1 MEVINQ
7 HINKHIAPF
16 IKSPTDGFEEIFSK
30 IVNSEKERL
39 KKLLIYV
46 DRILNINATSNNS
59 EINYLHL
66 HIEKDFDFNDRTLIL
81 DFLVLK
87 HFLYSLDNDKS
98 EIVNEL
104 IQEKI
109 SRLKRDIINNQI
121 PANASGRNGGNR
133 IYKNWKSKKDEKKAE
148 LNFNKTILYS
158 DNLQVYTLVNTLTR
172 YFTEC
177 IDKFKSK
184 QYVIKIE
191 DVSQKKSYV
200 AINKQKTLDQI
211 LNQIDQNEQ
220 LVDNLE
226 NIILF
231 DSESK
236 SSFINFNLKEL
247 LEWNGDGTTFKKLL
261 IITFGKKKVNINNL
275 KNKLNQV
282 DFKFNTE
289 KNELLKPY
297 VITNYEVNKLI
308 KIDNQKQLKT
318 NFYGIESNTFWDSFL
333 LETQIHENL
342 YELISIKMRNIY
354 SLVINEEI
362 KEIVLESIF
371 GGNEGTT
378 LISETT
384 QQEFPDE
391 LKNELKE
398 NLSNTLDYIIYS
410 SWKDEIKK
418 LIHENT
424 TIVISNEFLENNILK
439 KELQKE
445 LGLSHSNKLINWE
458 ELNSMTSENLL
469 ILNYLDP
476 GHYPY
481 YFYPN
486 IIEIPT
492 INSKGIF
499 LNLLFKNK
507 FQWANYNN
515 NNDYY
520 KLLNHQ
526 VRSDYFDWIAVKN
539 KVNSL
544 RPKVKEKTSWDIE
557 STYVNNGN
565 KEVIRIKLL
574 SEKKPHNYQTSDL
587 FIYKSNDTNK
597 VVRAIDLLALNP
609 TEIQSLDYII
619 NALPIYDKLAD
630 INKQEEELDV
640 IRKKFNIEDGEDA
653 GRLWKVLLK
662 RKSEDKGKES
672 LYSEIQELLGQQNL
686 KMVSFQHFEN
696 HWINP
701 ESKSLAPIV
710 KKVFLSICNYLN
722 LPKTYIILIS
732 RIKNKTKQTTRNNT
746 RKMNLLF
753 KDLFDDG
760 CFDDISKTRE
770 ILITKKEYYQKN
782 HSLEELGIDEN
793 HLLENLVAL
802 VELINPEISL
812 QKVDSIESI
821 NL

>member
-1 MEVINQ
+1 MKIINQ
-7 HINKHIAPF
+7 HINKYIDAF
-16 IKSPTDGFEEIFSK
+16 IENPTDSFESVFSEI
-30 IVNSEKERL
+30 NNDEKVRL
-39 KKLLIYV
+39 KNLLIYI
-46 DRILNINATSNNS
+46 DKTLDITSTSNNS

-66 HIEKDFDFNDRTLIL
+66 HIEKDFDFNDRALIL
-81 DFLVLK
+81 EFLVLK
-87 HFLYSLDNDKS
+87 YFLDSLENDKS
-98 EIVNEL
+98 ELTNEL
-104 IQEKI
+104 IQDNI
-109 SRLKRDIINNQI
+109 SRLERDIKNNQI
-121 PANASGRNGGNR
+121 PAKASGKNGGNR
-133 IYKNWKSKKDEKKAE
+133 IYKNWKKEKDEKKAE
-148 LNFNKTILYS
+148 LNFNKAILYS
-158 DNLQVYTLVNTLTR
+158 NKLQVNTVVNTLTR

-177 IDKFKSK
+177 IEKFKSK
-184 QYVIKIE
+184 QYGIKIE
-191 DVSQKKSYV
+191 DVNASKSYV
-200 AINKQKTLDQI
+200 AINKEKT
-211 LNQIDQNEQ
+211 LNQIDEINN
-220 LVDNLE
+220 VIDNLE

-236 SSFINFNLKEL
+236 SNFINFNLKEL
-247 LEWNGDGTTFKKLL
+247 IEWNKDGASFKNLI

-282 DFKFNTE
+282 EFKFYSE
-289 KNELLKPY
+289 KNDLIRPYIVTNFEVNQLLKKG
-297 VITNYEVNKLI
+297 T
-308 KIDNQKQLKT
+308 QKQLKT
-318 NFYGIESNTFWDSFL
+318 NLYGTENNTFWDSFL
-333 LETQIHENL
+333 IETQIHENL

-354 SLVINEEI
+354 SLVVSDRI

-371 GGNEGTT
+371 GDNKEST

-391 LKNELKE
+391 IKSELKE
-398 NLSNTLDYIIYS
+398 NLSNTLDYIINS
-410 SWKDEIKK
+410 SWKDEIKC
-418 LIHENT
+418 LINENT
-424 TIVISNEFLENNILK
+424 TLVISNEFLENNLLK

-445 LGLSHSNKLINWE
+445 LGISNSNKLINWE
-458 ELNSMTSENLL
+458 ELNSTIAENLI

-486 IIEIPT
+486 IIEIPA
-492 INSKGIF
+492 INSNGIF
-499 LNLLFKNK
+499 LNLFFKNK
-507 FQWANYNN
+507 YQWANFNN

-520 KLLNHQ
+520 KLLNNQ
-526 VRSDYFDWIAVKN
+526 IRTEFFDWNSIK
-539 KVNSL
+539 KSVNNL
-544 RPKVKEKTSWDIE
+544 RPTVKEKTSWDIE
-557 STYVNNGN
+557 SSYVNNGN
-565 KEVIRIKLL
+565 KEVIKIKLL
-574 SEKKPHNYQTSDL
+574 SEKRSHNYHSSDL
-587 FIYKSNDTNK
+587 FICKANNIMK
-597 VVRAIDLLALNP
+597 VEKAIDLLVLNL
-609 TEIQSLDYII
+609 TEIQSLDDII
-619 NALPIYDKLAD
+619 DALPIYDKLAD

-662 RKSEDKGKES
+662 RKSEEKGKEL
-672 LYSEIQELLGQQNL
+672 LYFEIQELLSKQNL

-701 ESKSLAPIV
+701 ESKSLSPII

-732 RIKNKTKQTTRNNT
+732 RIKNKTKQASRNNT

-770 ILITKKEYYQKN
+770 ILTTKKEYYQQN

>member
-1 MEVINQ
+1 MEVV
-7 HINKHIAPF
+7 NKHIDKHITAF
-16 IKSPTDGFEEIFSK
+16 TDNPTDGFEKIFSE
-30 IVNSEKERL
+30 ITISEKEKL
-39 KKLLIYV
+39 KKLLIYI
-46 DRILNINATSNNS
+46 DKTLDNITVS
-59 EINYLHL
+59 ETEELNYLHL
-66 HIEKDFDFNDRTLIL
+66 HIEKDFDFNDRALIL
-81 DFLVLK
+81 EFLVLK
-87 HFLYSLDNDKS
+87 HFIYSLENDKS
-98 EIVNEL
+98 ELTNEL
-104 IQEKI
+104 IQDNI
-109 SRLKRDIINNQI
+109 SRIKRDIKNNQI
-121 PANASGRNGGNR
+121 PAKASGKNGGNR
-133 IYKNWKSKKDEKKAE
+133 IYKNWKNKKDEKRAE
-148 LNFNKTILYS
+148 LDFNNTILYS
-158 DNLQVYTLVNTLTR
+158 NKLQVNTLVNTLTR
-172 YFTEC
+172 YSTKC
-177 IDKFKSK
+177 IEKFKSK
-184 QYVIKIE
+184 QYGIRIE
-191 DVSQKKSYV
+191 DVNVVKSYV
-200 AINKQKTLDQI
+200 AINKEKRLDQI

-220 LVDNLE
+220 LVSNLK

-236 SSFINFNLKEL
+236 SNFINFNLKEL
-247 LEWNGDGTTFKKLL
+247 LEWNEDGTTFKNLL

-282 DFKFNTE
+282 AFRFNSE
-289 KNELLKPY
+289 KKDLIKPY
-297 VITNYEVNKLI
+297 IIKNYEVNQLI
-308 KIDNQKQLKT
+308 RIDNPKQLKT
-318 NFYGIESNTFWDSFL
+318 NFYGIENNIFWDSFL

-354 SLVINEEI
+354 SLVVNKRI
-362 KEIVLESIF
+362 KEIVLDGIF
-371 GGNEGTT
+371 GYNKEST
-378 LISETT
+378 LISEST

-391 LKNELKE
+391 LKNELRE
-398 NLSNTLDYIIYS
+398 NLSNTLDYIINS
-410 SWKDEIKK
+410 SWKDEIKC
-418 LIHENT
+418 LIDENT
-424 TIVISNEFLENNILK
+424 TLVISNEFLDNKILK

-445 LGLSHSNKLINWE
+445 LELSKSNKLINWE
-458 ELNSMTSENLL
+458 DLNSTTAENLI

-486 IIEIPT
+486 IIEISA
-492 INSKGIF
+492 INSKGLF
-499 LNLLFKNK
+499 LNLFFKNK
-507 FQWANYNN
+507 YQWANFNN

-520 KLLNHQ
+520 KLLNQQ
-526 VRSDYFDWIAVKN
+526 VRSDYFDWDSVKK

-557 STYVNNGN
+557 SSYVNNGN

-574 SEKKPHNYQTSDL
+574 SENRSHNYHSSDL
-587 FIYKSNDTNK
+587 FIYKSNNIMK
-597 VVRAIDLLALNP
+597 VARVIDLLVLDL
-609 TEIQSLDYII
+609 TEIQSLDDIT

-662 RKSEDKGKES
+662 RKSEDIGKES
-672 LYSEIQELLGQQNL
+672 LYSEIQELLSKQKL

-701 ESKSLAPIV
+701 ESSSLAPLV
-710 KKVFLSICNYLN
+710 KKVFLSICDYLS
-722 LPKTYIILIS
+722 LPKTYLILIS
-732 RIKNKTKQTTRNNT
+732 RIKNKTKQASRNNT

-760 CFDDISKTRE
+760 CFDNISKTRE
-770 ILITKKEYYQKN
+770 ILTTKKEYYQQN

>member
-1 MEVINQ
+1 MKVINQ
-7 HINKHIAPF
+7 HINKYIDAF
-16 IKSPTDGFEEIFSK
+16 IENPTDSFESVFSEI
-30 IVNSEKERL
+30 NNDEKVRL
-39 KKLLIYV
+39 KNLLIYI
-46 DRILNINATSNNS
+46 DKTLDITSTSNNS

-66 HIEKDFDFNDRTLIL
+66 HIEKDFDFNDRALIL
-81 DFLVLK
+81 EFLVLK
-87 HFLYSLDNDKS
+87 YFLNSLENDKS
-98 EIVNEL
+98 ELTNEL
-104 IQEKI
+104 IQDNI
-109 SRLKRDIINNQI
+109 SRLEKDIKNNQI
-121 PANASGRNGGNR
+121 PAKASGKNGGNR
-133 IYKNWKSKKDEKKAE
+133 IYKNWKKEKDEKKVE
-148 LNFNKTILYS
+148 LNFNKAILYS
-158 DNLQVYTLVNTLTR
+158 NKLQVNTVVNTLTR

-177 IDKFKSK
+177 IEKFKSK
-184 QYVIKIE
+184 QYGIKIE
-191 DVSQKKSYV
+191 DVNASKSYV
-200 AINKQKTLDQI
+200 AINKEKT
-211 LNQIDQNEQ
+211 LNQIDEINN
-220 LVDNLE
+220 VIDNLE

-236 SSFINFNLKEL
+236 SNFINFNLKEL
-247 LEWNGDGTTFKKLL
+247 IEWNKDGASFKNLI

-282 DFKFNTE
+282 EFKFYSE
-289 KNELLKPY
+289 KNDLIRPYIVTNFEVNQLLKKG
-297 VITNYEVNKLI
+297 T
-308 KIDNQKQLKT
+308 QKQLKT
-318 NFYGIESNTFWDSFL
+318 NLYGTENNTFWDSFL
-333 LETQIHENL
+333 IETQIHENL

-354 SLVINEEI
+354 SLVVSDRI

-371 GGNEGTT
+371 GDNKEST

-391 LKNELKE
+391 IKSELKE
-398 NLSNTLDYIIYS
+398 NLSNTLDYIINS
-410 SWKDEIKK
+410 SWKDEIKC
-418 LIHENT
+418 LINENT
-424 TIVISNEFLENNILK
+424 TLVISNEFLENDLLK

-445 LGLSHSNKLINWE
+445 LGISNSNKLINWE
-458 ELNSMTSENLL
+458 ELNSTIAENLI

-486 IIEIPT
+486 IIEIPA
-492 INSKGIF
+492 INSNGFF
-499 LNLLFKNK
+499 LNLFFKNK
-507 FQWANYNN
+507 YQWANFNN

-520 KLLNHQ
+520 KLLNNQ
-526 VRSDYFDWIAVKN
+526 IRTEFFDWNSIK
-539 KVNSL
+539 KSVNNL
-544 RPKVKEKTSWDIE
+544 RPTVKEKTSWDIE
-557 STYVNNGN
+557 SSYVNNGN
-565 KEVIRIKLL
+565 KEVIKIKLL
-574 SEKKPHNYQTSDL
+574 SEKRSHNYHSSDL
-587 FIYKSNDTNK
+587 FICKANNIMK
-597 VVRAIDLLALNP
+597 VEKAIDLLVLNL
-609 TEIQSLDYII
+609 TEIQSLDDII
-619 NALPIYDKLAD
+619 DALPIYDKLAD

-662 RKSEDKGKES
+662 RKSEEKGKEL
-672 LYSEIQELLGQQNL
+672 LYFEIQELLSKENL

-701 ESKSLAPIV
+701 ESKSLSPII

-732 RIKNKTKQTTRNNT
+732 RIKNKTKQASRNNT

-760 CFDDISKTRE
+760 CFDDISEARE
-770 ILITKKEYYQKN
+770 ILTTKNEYYQQN

>member
-1 MEVINQ
+1 MKVINQ
-7 HINKHIAPF
+7 HINKYIDAF
-16 IKSPTDGFEEIFSK
+16 IENPTDSFESVFSEI
-30 IVNSEKERL
+30 NNDEKVRL
-39 KKLLIYV
+39 KNLLIYI
-46 DRILNINATSNNS
+46 DKTLDITSTSNNS

-66 HIEKDFDFNDRTLIL
+66 HIEKDFDFNDRALIL
-81 DFLVLK
+81 EFLVLK
-87 HFLYSLDNDKS
+87 YFLDSLENDKS
-98 EIVNEL
+98 ELTNEL
-104 IQEKI
+104 IQDNI
-109 SRLKRDIINNQI
+109 SRLERDIKNNQI
-121 PANASGRNGGNR
+121 PAKASGTNGGNR
-133 IYKNWKSKKDEKKAE
+133 IYKNWKKEKDEKKAE
-148 LNFNKTILYS
+148 LNFNKAILYS
-158 DNLQVYTLVNTLTR
+158 NKLQVNTVVNTLTR

-177 IDKFKSK
+177 IEKFKSK
-184 QYVIKIE
+184 QYGIKIE
-191 DVSQKKSYV
+191 DVNASKSYV
-200 AINKQKTLDQI
+200 AINKEKT
-211 LNQIDQNEQ
+211 LNQIDEINN
-220 LVDNLE
+220 VIDNLE

-236 SSFINFNLKEL
+236 SNFINFNLKEL
-247 LEWNGDGTTFKKLL
+247 IEWNKDGASFKNLI
-261 IITFGKKKVNINNL
+261 IITFGKKKVNINSL

-282 DFKFNTE
+282 EFKFNTE
-289 KNELLKPY
+289 KNDLIRPY
-297 VITNYEVNKLI
+297 IITNCEVNYLVNE
-308 KIDNQKQLKT
+308 DTQKQLKT
-318 NFYGIESNTFWDSFL
+318 NFYGTENNTFWDSFL

-354 SLVINEEI
+354 SLVVSDRI
-362 KEIVLESIF
+362 KEIVLEGIF
-371 GGNEGTT
+371 GDNKEST

-391 LKNELKE
+391 IKSELKE
-398 NLSNTLDYIIYS
+398 NLSNTLDYIINS
-410 SWKDEIKK
+410 SWKDEIKC
-418 LIHENT
+418 LINENT
-424 TIVISNEFLENNILK
+424 TLVISNEFLENNLLK

-445 LGLSHSNKLINWE
+445 LGISNSNKLINWE
-458 ELNSMTSENLL
+458 ELNSTIAENLI

-486 IIEIPT
+486 IIEIPA
-492 INSKGIF
+492 INSNGIF
-499 LNLLFKNK
+499 LNLFFKNK
-507 FQWANYNN
+507 YQWANFNN

-520 KLLNHQ
+520 KLLNNQ
-526 VRSDYFDWIAVKN
+526 IRTEFFDWNSIK
-539 KVNSL
+539 KSVNNL
-544 RPKVKEKTSWDIE
+544 RPTVKEKTSWDIE
-557 STYVNNGN
+557 SSYVNNGN
-565 KEVIRIKLL
+565 KEVIKIKLL
-574 SEKKPHNYQTSDL
+574 SEKRSHNYHSSDL
-587 FIYKSNDTNK
+587 FICKANNIMK
-597 VVRAIDLLALNP
+597 VEKAIDLLVLNL
-609 TEIQSLDYII
+609 TEIQSLDDII
-619 NALPIYDKLAD
+619 DALPIYDKLAD

-662 RKSEDKGKES
+662 RKSEEKGKEL
-672 LYSEIQELLGQQNL
+672 LYFEIQELLSKQNL

-701 ESKSLAPIV
+701 ESKSLSPII

-732 RIKNKTKQTTRNNT
+732 RIKNKTKQASRNNT

-770 ILITKKEYYQKN
+770 ILTTKKEYYQQN

>member
-1 MEVINQ
+1 MKVINQ
-7 HINKHIAPF
+7 HINKYIDAF
-16 IKSPTDGFEEIFSK
+16 IENPTDSFESVFSEI
-30 IVNSEKERL
+30 NNDEKVRL
-39 KKLLIYV
+39 KNLLIYI
-46 DRILNINATSNNS
+46 DKTLDITSTSNNS

-66 HIEKDFDFNDRTLIL
+66 HIEKDFDFNDRALIL
-81 DFLVLK
+81 EFLVLK
-87 HFLYSLDNDKS
+87 YFLDSLENDKS
-98 EIVNEL
+98 ELTNEL
-104 IQEKI
+104 IQDNI
-109 SRLKRDIINNQI
+109 SRLERDIKNNQI
-121 PANASGRNGGNR
+121 PAKASGKNGGNR
-133 IYKNWKSKKDEKKAE
+133 IYKNWKKEKDEKKAE
-148 LNFNKTILYS
+148 LNFNKAILYS
-158 DNLQVYTLVNTLTR
+158 NKLQVNTVVNTLTR

-177 IDKFKSK
+177 IEKFKSK
-184 QYVIKIE
+184 QYGIKIE
-191 DVSQKKSYV
+191 DVNASKSYV
-200 AINKQKTLDQI
+200 AINKEKT
-211 LNQIDQNEQ
+211 LNQIDEINN
-220 LVDNLE
+220 VIDNLE

-236 SSFINFNLKEL
+236 SNFINFNLKEL
-247 LEWNGDGTTFKKLL
+247 IEWNKDGASFKNLI

-282 DFKFNTE
+282 EFKFYSE
-289 KNELLKPY
+289 KNDLIRPYIVTNFEVNQLLKKG
-297 VITNYEVNKLI
+297 T
-308 KIDNQKQLKT
+308 QKQLKT
-318 NFYGIESNTFWDSFL
+318 NLYGTENNTFWDSFL
-333 LETQIHENL
+333 IETQIHENL

-354 SLVINEEI
+354 SLVVSDRI

-371 GGNEGTT
+371 GDNKEST

-391 LKNELKE
+391 IKSELKE
-398 NLSNTLDYIIYS
+398 NLSNTLDYIINS
-410 SWKDEIKK
+410 SWKDEIKC
-418 LIHENT
+418 LINENT
-424 TIVISNEFLENNILK
+424 TLVISNEFLENNLLK

-445 LGLSHSNKLINWE
+445 LGISNSNKLINWE
-458 ELNSMTSENLL
+458 ELNSTIAENLI

-486 IIEIPT
+486 IIEIPA
-492 INSKGIF
+492 INSNGIF
-499 LNLLFKNK
+499 LNLFFKNK
-507 FQWANYNN
+507 YQWANFNN

-520 KLLNHQ
+520 KLLNNQ
-526 VRSDYFDWIAVKN
+526 IRTEFFDWNSIK
-539 KVNSL
+539 KSVNNL
-544 RPKVKEKTSWDIE
+544 RPTVKEKTSWDIE
-557 STYVNNGN
+557 SSYVNNGN
-565 KEVIRIKLL
+565 KEVIKIKLL
-574 SEKKPHNYQTSDL
+574 SEKRSHNYHSSDL
-587 FIYKSNDTNK
+587 FICKANNIMK
-597 VVRAIDLLALNP
+597 VEKAIDLLVLNL
-609 TEIQSLDYII
+609 TEIQSLDDII
-619 NALPIYDKLAD
+619 DALPIYDKLAD

-662 RKSEDKGKES
+662 RKSEEKGKEL
-672 LYSEIQELLGQQNL
+672 LYFEIQELLSKQNL

-701 ESKSLAPIV
+701 ESKSLSPII

-732 RIKNKTKQTTRNNT
+732 RIKNKTKQASRNNT

-770 ILITKKEYYQKN
+770 ILTTKKEYYQQN

>member
-1 MEVINQ
+1 MKFINQ
-7 HINKHIAPF
+7 HINKYIDAF
-16 IKSPTDGFEEIFSK
+16 IENPTDSFESVFSEINNDEK
-30 IVNSEKERL
+30 IRL
-39 KKLLIYV
+39 KKLLIYI
-46 DRILNINATSNNS
+46 DKALDNIVISENS

-66 HIEKDFDFNDRTLIL
+66 HIEKDFNFNDRTLIL
-81 DFLVLK
+81 EFLILK
-87 HFLYSLDNDKS
+87 YFKKSLENDHYSD
-98 EIVNEL
+98 VNEF
-104 IQEKI
+104 IQNKI
-109 SRLKRDIINNQI
+109 SILKRELERNQI
-121 PANASGRNGGNR
+121 PSGASGKNGGNR
-133 IYKNWKSKKDEKKAE
+133 IYKNWKKKKDEKRDE
-148 LNFNKTILYS
+148 LNFNKTILHS
-158 DNLQVYTLVNTLTR
+158 KELKTNTLVNTLTK
-172 YFTEC
+172 YYTEF
-177 IDKFKSK
+177 INLFRFRKFG
-184 QYVIKIE
+184 IKIE
-191 DVSQKKSYV
+191 DVNQSKSYV
-200 AINKQKTLDQI
+200 AINKEKT
-211 LNQIDQNEQ
+211 LNQIDEIECP
-220 LVDNLE
+220 LKVDDLE
-226 NIILF
+226 NVIIF

-236 SSFINFNLKEL
+236 SNFINFNLKEL
-247 LEWNGDGTTFKKLL
+247 IEWNKDGTSFKSL
-261 IITFGKKKVNINNL
+261 IIVTFGKKKVNLNNL

-282 DFKFNTE
+282 DFKFNSE
-289 KNELLKPY
+289 KNDLIRSY
-297 VITNYEVNKLI
+297 VITNSEVNHLI
-308 KIDNQKQLKT
+308 KEDTPKQLKI
-318 NFYGIESNTFWDSFL
+318 NLYGIENNTFWDSFL

-342 YELISIKMRNIY
+342 YELISIKMRNIF
-354 SLVINEEI
+354 SLVVNDNI
-362 KEIVLESIF
+362 KEIVLEGIF
-371 GGNEGTT
+371 GNNEEFT

-391 LKNELKE
+391 LKSELKE
-398 NLSNTLDYIIYS
+398 NLSNALDYIINS
-410 SWKDEIKK
+410 SWKDEIKY
-418 LIHENT
+418 LINENT
-424 TIVISNEFLENNILK
+424 TLVVSNEFLKNNILK
-439 KELQKE
+439 TELQKE
-445 LGLSHSNKLINWE
+445 LELSNSNKLINWE
-458 ELNSMTSENLL
+458 DLNSTIADNLI

-486 IIEIPT
+486 IIEIPA
-492 INSKGIF
+492 INSNGLF
-499 LNLLFKNK
+499 LNLFFKNK
-507 FQWANYNN
+507 YQWANFNN

-526 VRSDYFDWIAVKN
+526 VRSDYFDWNTVKN
-539 KVNSL
+539 KVNNL

-557 STYVNNGN
+557 SSYVNNGN
-565 KEVIRIKLL
+565 KEVIRIKLS
-574 SEKKPHNYQTSDL
+574 SENRPHNYHTSDL
-587 FIYKSNDTNK
+587 FIYTSNDINK

-609 TEIQSLDYII
+609 TEIQSLDDIT

-630 INKQEEELDV
+630 VNKQEEELDV
-640 IRKKFNIEDGEDA
+640 IRKKFNIAEGEDA

-672 LYSEIQELLGQQNL
+672 LYTEIKELLGQKNL

-746 RKMNLLF
+746 RKINLLF

-770 ILITKKEYYQKN
+770 ILTTKKEYYQQN

>member
-1 MEVINQ
+1 MKFINQ
-7 HINKHIAPF
+7 HINKYIDAF
-16 IKSPTDGFEEIFSK
+16 IENPTDSFESVFSEI
-30 IVNSEKERL
+30 NNDEKVRL
-39 KKLLIYV
+39 KNLLIYI
-46 DRILNINATSNNS
+46 DKTLDITSTSNNAK
-59 EINYLHL
+59 INYLHL
-66 HIEKDFDFNDRTLIL
+66 HIEKDFDFNDRLLIL
-81 DFLVLK
+81 EFLVLK
-87 HFLYSLDNDKS
+87 HFFYSLENDKS
-98 EIVNEL
+98 KFTNEL
-104 IQEKI
+104 IQDNI
-109 SRLKRDIINNQI
+109 SRLVSEIKNNQI
-121 PANASGRNGGNR
+121 PSNASGKNGGNR
-133 IYKNWKSKKDEKKAE
+133 IYKNWKNKKDEKRAE
-148 LNFNKTILYS
+148 LKFNKAILYS
-158 DNLQVYTLVNTLTR
+158 NKLEVNTVVNTLTR

-177 IDKFKSK
+177 IEKFKSK
-184 QYVIKIE
+184 QYGISIK
-191 DVSQKKSYV
+191 DVNLRKSYV
-200 AINKQKTLDQI
+200 AFNKENT
-211 LNQIDQNEQ
+211 LNQLDEIDN
-220 LVDNLE
+220 LVDNIE

-236 SSFINFNLKEL
+236 SNFINFNLKEL
-247 LEWNGDGTTFKKLL
+247 REWNDDGTSFRNLMV
-261 IITFGKKKVNINNL
+261 ITFGKKKINLNSL

-282 DFKFNTE
+282 EFKFNSE
-289 KNELLKPY
+289 KNNLIRPY
-297 VITNYEVNKLI
+297 IITNCEVNHLI
-308 KIDNQKQLKT
+308 KEDTKKSLKI
-318 NFYGIESNTFWDSFL
+318 NFYGNENNTFWDSFL

-354 SLVINEEI
+354 SLVVNDKI
-362 KEIVLESIF
+362 KEIVLDCIF
-371 GGNEGTT
+371 DDNKELT

-391 LKNELKE
+391 LKSELKE
-398 NLSNTLDYIIYS
+398 NLSNTLNYIINS
-410 SWKDEIKK
+410 SWKDEIKC
-418 LIHENT
+418 LIDENT
-424 TIVISNEFLENNILK
+424 TLVISNEFLENDILK

-445 LGLSHSNKLINWE
+445 LGLLRSNKLINWE
-458 ELNSMTSENLL
+458 DLNSTATENLI

-486 IIEIPT
+486 IIETPA
-492 INSKGIF
+492 INSNGLF
-499 LNLLFKNK
+499 LNLFFKNK
-507 FQWANYNN
+507 YQWANFNN
-515 NNDYY
+515 NNDYF

-526 VRSDYFDWIAVKN
+526 VRSDYFDWNTVKN
-539 KVNSL
+539 KVNNL
-544 RPKVKEKTSWDIE
+544 RPTVKEKTSWDIE
-557 STYVNNGN
+557 SSYVNNGN
-565 KEVIRIKLL
+565 KEVIRIKLS
-574 SEKKPHNYQTSDL
+574 SENRPHNYHTSDL
-587 FIYKSNDTNK
+587 FIYKSNDINK

-609 TEIQSLDYII
+609 TEIQSLDDIT

-630 INKQEEELDV
+630 VNKQEEELDV
-640 IRKKFNIEDGEDA
+640 IRKKFNIAEGEDA

-672 LYSEIQELLGQQNL
+672 LYTEIQELLGKKNL

-746 RKMNLLF
+746 RKINLLF

-770 ILITKKEYYQKN
+770 ILTTKKEYYQQN